1 MTTLTIRSDPA
12 GAVRSTKHSTV
23 PQYMNDVDINYTKEA
38 FLNPMNLG
46 FLIMAMLTAFFLSGA
61 EPWFNIV
68 LILAAAVELMYLGV
82 VPRNERFRRAI
93 RSQRAA
99 EHAKPPSQKEIFQV
113 LTKTSQR
120 RYARLRKLEKDIQ
133 TNYRKLSYATQ
144 GLLESHLGKIDGL
157 LDSYLN
163 LLYQK
168 ERYEYTVQSGTESE
182 VVKAIS
188 TLRDDM
194 EDDSPKVRSIK
205 QRRLHILQQRLDRFK
220 KSNENLE
227 IIEAQLETIEDVV
240 KYIHE
245 QSLTLRNPEEI
256 TFQLDTLLSE
266 VEETEA
272 AIEEIE
278 DVFSSSLDLLGDM
291 DTFDTEERQ
300 ESEST
305 PDRTRLKN

>member
-1 MTTLTIRSDPA
+1 
-12 GAVRSTKHSTV
+12 
-23 PQYMNDVDINYTKEA
+23 MNDVEINYTKEA

-46 FLIMAMLTAFFLSGA
+46 FLIMAMLTAFFLSGVG
-61 EPWFNIV
+61 EPWTNVV
-68 LILAAAVELMYLGV
+68 LILAAALELMYLGV
-82 VPRNERFRRAI
+82 VPRNERFRRAV

-99 EHAKPPSQKEIFQV
+99 EHSKPPSQKEIFQV
-113 LTKTSQR
+113 LTKFSQR
-120 RYARLRKLEKDIQ
+120 RYARLRKLEKDIR
-133 TNYRKLSYATQ
+133 TNYRKLSYASQ
-144 GLLESHLGKIDGL
+144 GLLDSHLDKIDGL

-168 ERYEYTVQSGTESE
+168 ERYEYTVQSGAESE
-182 VVKAIS
+182 VVQAIAA
-188 TLRDDM
+188 LRDDM
-194 EDDSPKVRSIK
+194 SDDMPKVRAIK
-205 QRRLHILQQRLDRFK
+205 ERRLRILEQRLQRFK

-278 DVFSSSLDLLGDM
+278 EVFTQSVDLLSDV
-291 DTFDTEERQ
+291 DTYTPEEEQQR
-300 ESEST
+300 EPT
-305 PDRTRLKN
+305 PQRTRERG

>member
-1 MTTLTIRSDPA
+1 
-12 GAVRSTKHSTV
+12 
-23 PQYMNDVDINYTKEA
+23 MNDVETNYTKEA

-61 EPWFNIV
+61 GEPWSNLV
-68 LILAAAVELMYLGV
+68 LILAAALELMYLGV

-113 LTKTSQR
+113 LTKFSQR
-120 RYARLRKLEKDIQ
+120 RYARLRKLEKDIR
-133 TNYRKLSYATQ
+133 TNYRKLSYASQ
-144 GLLESHLGKIDGL
+144 GLLDSHLDKIDGL

-168 ERYEYTVQSGTESE
+168 ERYEYTVQSGAESE
-182 VVKAIS
+182 VVQAIS
-188 TLRDDM
+188 ALHDDM
-194 EDDSPKVRSIK
+194 SDDMPKVRAIK
-205 QRRLHILQQRLDRFK
+205 ERRLRILEQRLQRFK

-278 DVFSSSLDLLGDM
+278 EVFTQSVDLLSDV
-291 DTFDTEERQ
+291 DSYSSEEEKQREPAPQ
-300 ESEST
+300 
-305 PDRTRLKN
+305 RTRERG

>member
-1 MTTLTIRSDPA
+1 
-12 GAVRSTKHSTV
+12 
-23 PQYMNDVDINYTKEA
+23 MNDVDINYTKEA
-38 FLNPMNLG
+38 FLNPYNLG
-46 FLIMAMLTAFFLSGA
+46 FLIMAMLTAFFLSGT

-68 LILAAAVELMYLGV
+68 LILAAASELMYLGV

-93 RSQRAA
+93 KSQRAA

-113 LTKTSQR
+113 LSRQSQR

-133 TNYRKLSYATQ
+133 SNYAKLSYATQ
-144 GLLESHLGKIDGL
+144 GLLDSHLKKINGL

-168 ERYEYTVQSGTESE
+168 ERYEYAMQSNAESE
-182 VVKAIS
+182 VVRAIQS
-188 TLRDDM
+188 LRVDM

-205 QRRLHILQQRLDRFK
+205 QRRLRILEQRLDRFK
-220 KSNENLE
+220 RGNENHE
-227 IIEAQLETIEDVV
+227 VIEAQLETIEDVV

-272 AIEEIE
+272 SIAELE
-278 DVFSSSLDLLGDM
+278 DVLSPSLPGLLDDI
-291 DTFDTEERQ
+291 DTFDTEEQEPDSQRDKSRLRQ
-300 ESEST
+300 
-305 PDRTRLKN
+305 

>member
-1 MTTLTIRSDPA
+1 
-12 GAVRSTKHSTV
+12 
-23 PQYMNDVDINYTKEA
+23 MNDVETNYTKEA

-61 EPWFNIV
+61 GEPWSNVV
-68 LILAAAVELMYLGV
+68 LILAAALELMYLGV
-82 VPRNERFRRAI
+82 VPRNERFRRAV

-99 EHAKPPSQKEIFQV
+99 EHSKPPSQKEIFQV
-113 LTKTSQR
+113 LTKFSQR
-120 RYARLRKLEKDIQ
+120 RYARLRKLEKDIRA
-133 TNYRKLSYATQ
+133 NYRKLSYASQ
-144 GLLESHLGKIDGL
+144 GLLDSHLDKIDGL

-168 ERYEYTVQSGTESE
+168 ERYEYTVESGAESE
-182 VVKAIS
+182 VVQAMAA
-188 TLRDDM
+188 LRDDM
-194 EDDSPKVRSIK
+194 SDDMPKVRAIK
-205 QRRLHILQQRLDRFK
+205 ERRLRILEQRLQRFK

-278 DVFSSSLDLLGDM
+278 EVFTQSVDLLSDV
-291 DTFDTEERQ
+291 DTYSADEEQQREPAPQ
-300 ESEST
+300 
-305 PDRTRLKN
+305 RTRERG